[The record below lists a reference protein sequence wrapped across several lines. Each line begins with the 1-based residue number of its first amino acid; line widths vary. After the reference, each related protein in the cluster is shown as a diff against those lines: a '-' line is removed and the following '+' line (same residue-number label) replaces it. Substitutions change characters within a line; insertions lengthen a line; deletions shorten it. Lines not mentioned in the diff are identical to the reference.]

1 MLSRFSLTSY
11 FLDSYALNTPCLRIF
26 QRFYELLCRFQLDGV
41 INAHK
46 IQSVKKAKT
55 NLTLDPRV
63 KRKGEKLAKKNG
75 LSLSAYITTLLV
87 RELSADKKTGI

>member
-1 MLSRFSLTSY
+1 
-11 FLDSYALNTPCLRIF
+11 
-26 QRFYELLCRFQLDGV
+26 
-41 INAHK
+41 
-46 IQSVKKAKT
+46 VKKAKT